1 MSVIQQDLLVVV
13 VLVAVVSIL
22 GLLLSILFGRPPG
35 PLGQLVL
42 GQRPEVRDRQRAAEL
57 QRWLQK
63 GELPY
68 RYETTYEA
76 WEWIDE
82 DAARLAQ
89 VGYQVALQR
98 SGDWGRLTV
107 VYRLEESGAG
117 PTIVLPPGSEIE
129 LRC

>member
-1 MSVIQQDLLVVV
+1 MSVMQETLLVVV
-13 VLVAVVSIL
+13 VLVVVVS
-22 GLLLSILFGRPPG
+22 
-35 PLGQLVL
+35 VL
-42 GQRPEVRDRQRAAEL
+42 GYIVSVLSGPGSGRRPERRDRQRASEL
-57 QRWLQK
+57 QHWLQQ
-63 GELPY
+63 GQLPH

-107 VYRLEESGAG
+107 VYRLEEGSGG
-117 PTIVLPPGSEIE
+117 PTIVIQPGSEIE
-129 LRC
+129 FPC

>member
-1 MSVIQQDLLVVV
+1 MSVMQGTLLVIVVLVVV
-13 VLVAVVSIL
+13 VSAL
-22 GLLLSILFGRPPG
+22 GYLLSILFGSNPG
-35 PLGQLVL
+35 PVGQLL

-57 QRWLQK
+57 QRWLDQ
-63 GELPY
+63 GELPH
-68 RYETTYEA
+68 RYETTYEG

-107 VYRLEESGAG
+107 VYRLEEGGTG

-129 LRC
+129 FRC